1 LVLPVPRVTKD
12 SKETLELKDHP
23 DLRAGL
29 DPQEPTGLQDLRETW
44 AHPDSQ
50 DPQAATDYL
59 ADLAYPAHPARL
71 ANPVK
76 MASRARLDP
85 PERRVSR
92 DLRVPWD
99 RKDHQV

>member
-1 LVLPVPRVTKD
+1 MIPR
-12 SKETLELKDHP
+12 
-23 DLRAGL
+23 
-29 DPQEPTGLQDLRETW
+29 

-99 RKDHQV
+99 RKDHQARLVFSNKIRTLCAH